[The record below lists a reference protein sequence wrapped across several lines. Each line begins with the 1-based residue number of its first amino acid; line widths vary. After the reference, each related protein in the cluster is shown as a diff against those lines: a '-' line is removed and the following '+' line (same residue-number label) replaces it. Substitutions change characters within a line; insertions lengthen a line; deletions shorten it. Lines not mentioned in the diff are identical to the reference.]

1 MNMDEVGDGEKTENR
16 WSNVVMD
23 LRLKLFKV
31 HSGSWQKVQTQLD

>member
-1 MNMDEVGDGEKTENR
+1 MNMDEVGDGDGIKTENR

-31 HSGSWQKVQTQLD
+31 HSGS